1 MISDETFNTGRFIE
15 FPQTLIKGIGR
26 KIFLI
31 VDNLWLHHT
40 KPVKA
45 WLGRHGTGRE
55 SIYRATV
62 QDSILMDGSMQ
73 ASSATGPKI
82 AARAQAKL

>member
-31 VDNLWLHHT
+31 VDNLRLHHT
-40 KPVKA
+40 KPVKV
-45 WLGRHGTGRE
+45 WLGQRTKPVGGVFTELQSRIQ
-55 SIYRATV
+55 S
-62 QDSILMDGSMQ
+62 
-73 ASSATGPKI
+73 
-82 AARAQAKL
+82 